1 MRARIAA
8 VLSLFLICFFV
19 GTPAVSAATV
29 PLAQEADTDS
39 EEGVVGEEDESAQ
52 GEGANEEEGEG
63 QGDADAETGAGA
75 GEQEGGESAEEEG
88 PPWTYQMARIG
99 IVLMLFIAIALGALY
114 YRMIASRQ
122 RAA

>member
-8 VLSLFLICFFV
+8 VLSLLVLLFALFPSV
-19 GTPAVSAATV
+19 GHAAMT
-29 PLAQEADTDS
+29 LAQET
-39 EEGVVGEEDESAQ
+39 ETNEQETVNEQDETQQ
-52 GEGANEEEGEG
+52 GEGGDLGEGEG
-63 QGDADAETGAGA
+63 QSDADAETGAGS
-75 GEQEGGESAEEEG
+75 GEQEAGESTEEEG

-99 IVLMLFIAIALGALY
+99 LGLMLLVGLLMGLLY

>member
-1 MRARIAA
+1 MRVRIAA
-8 VLSLFLICFFV
+8 VLSLLLICLLIPASV
-19 GTPAVSAATV
+19 AYAGTVT
-29 PLAQEADTDS
+29 LAQDTETEGGEA
-39 EEGVVGEEDESAQ
+39 GNQ
-52 GEGANEEEGEG
+52 GEGEG
-63 QGDADAETGAGA
+63 QSDADAETGAGE

-99 IVLMLFIAIALGALY
+99 LGLMLIVGLLMGLLY

>member
-1 MRARIAA
+1 MRARSATI
-8 VLSLFLICFFV
+8 LSLLLLCLLI
-19 GTPAVSAATV
+19 PASAASAGGLI
-29 PLAQEADTDS
+29 PLAQDTES
-39 EEGVVGEEDESAQ
+39 EGGESGNQ
-52 GEGANEEEGEG
+52 GEGEG
-63 QGDADAETGAGA
+63 QSDADAETGAGS

-99 IVLMLFIAIALGALY
+99 IALMVLVGLLMGLLY